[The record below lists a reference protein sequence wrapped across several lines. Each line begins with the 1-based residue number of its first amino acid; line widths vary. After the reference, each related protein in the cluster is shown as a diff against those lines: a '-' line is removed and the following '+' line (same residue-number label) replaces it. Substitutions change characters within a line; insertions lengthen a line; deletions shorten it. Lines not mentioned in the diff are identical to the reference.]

1 MIGCIDVGG
10 GLRGIYGA
18 GVFDRVLDEGIHFDL
33 CIGVSAG
40 SANCASY
47 VARQRGRN
55 KAFYLDYSMRKE
67 SMSPDNLLKTGSYLD
82 LNYIYG
88 TLSRHDGESPL
99 DYDTLKNSNTQLIV
113 VATDASTGRA
123 RYFNKNDDIR
133 KDDYKIIMASSC
145 LPIACKPIEVYSRE
159 YFDGGISD
167 PVPIQKA
174 LDYGCE
180 KIVLI
185 LTKPLNA
192 SVKQLRNG
200 VASRLLNSKYPEF
213 AAALDNANNKYIDSL
228 KLALE
233 LQYEGKMLI
242 IAPDDIYGMK
252 TLTKDVEKL
261 KSLYTAG
268 YCDAAK
274 IKDFVK
280 Q

>member
-1 MIGCIDVGG
+1 M
-10 GLRGIYGA
+10 
-18 GVFDRVLDEGIHFDL
+18 
-33 CIGVSAG
+33 
-40 SANCASY
+40 
-47 VARQRGRN
+47 
-55 KAFYLDYSMRKE
+55 
-67 SMSPDNLLKTGSYLD
+67 
-82 LNYIYG
+82 
-88 TLSRHDGESPL
+88 
-99 DYDTLKNSNTQLIV
+99 
-113 VATDASTGRA
+113 ATDASTGRA